1 MSIISIEFLLFVAV
15 CLISYYIVPKKHR
28 WIVLLIFSYAFYS
41 CANIKTIPYILIT
54 TLSTYLIARKLD
66 TIGKDAN
73 RKKQKKLLVLLACL
87 INFGML
93 FYFKYWNFFAEI
105 INKVSNGERNPIL
118 SLILPLRN
126 IFLYFSINRLCD
138 WCL

>member
-1 MSIISIEFLLFVAV
+1 MSIISVEFLLFVAV

-41 CANIKTIPYILIT
+41 CANIKTIPYILTT

-66 TIGKDAN
+66 SIGRDAN
-73 RKKQKKLLVLLACL
+73 KKKQKKLLVLLACL

-93 FYFKYWNFFAEI
+93 FYFKYWNFVAEV
-105 INKVSNGERNPIL
+105 INQISNSERVPIL
-118 SLILPLRN
+118 SLILPLRYF
-126 IFLYFSINRLCD
+126 FLYLPINWICN
-138 WCL
+138 

>member
-1 MSIISIEFLLFVAV
+1 MSIISIEFLLFVVV

-54 TLSTYLIARKLD
+54 TISTYLIARKLEKL
-66 TIGKDAN
+66 GKEPE
-73 RKKQKKLLVLLACL
+73 KKNKKKLYVFLACL

-93 FYFKYWNFFAEI
+93 FYFKYWDFFAEV
-105 INKVSNGERNPIL
+105 INRLSNSERVPIL

-126 IFLYFSINRLCD
+126 IILHFSIDRICN
-138 WCL
+138 